1 MTSNPALPDNLVTA
15 GFVLTIYKGV
25 KMAFQ
30 KRISAQD
37 LYRMELITDSDIS
50 PDGKN
55 AIYAV
60 QRIDQSNEKKY
71 SNLWML
77 DIKFIIK

>member
-1 MTSNPALPDNLVTA
+1 MA

-25 KMAFQ
+25 KMALQ

-71 SNLWML
+71 SNLWMM
-77 DIKFIIK
+77 DIKLIIK